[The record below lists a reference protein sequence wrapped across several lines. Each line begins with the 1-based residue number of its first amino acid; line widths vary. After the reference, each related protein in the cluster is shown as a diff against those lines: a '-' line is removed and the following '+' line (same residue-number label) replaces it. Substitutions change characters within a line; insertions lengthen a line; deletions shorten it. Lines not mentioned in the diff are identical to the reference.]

1 MFEKHKG
8 SKESAAPEPET
19 RAPQP
24 APTAASTA
32 ASPATSAPA
41 AAPVSSSS
49 ATAMIGR
56 GISISGDVTA
66 DSNLKIEGVIEG
78 RSVQSKHDVDISET
92 GKVTASISAK
102 VVRISGE
109 VTGDIA
115 ATEKVTIAKSGRVQ
129 GNVVAPRVQLEDGA
143 LFRGSIDMNPDQ
155 SPDARAAGSS
165 ASRPTA
171 VDSGSKPPATP
182 ASDGASGGARKEPG
196 LTLKSG

>member
-19 RAPQP
+19 PKPQP
-24 APTAASTA
+24 APSA
-32 ASPATSAPA
+32 APA
-41 AAPVSSSS
+41 PVASSS

-102 VVRISGE
+102 VIRISGE
-109 VTGDIA
+109 VTGDIVA
-115 ATEKVTIAKSGRVQ
+115 SEKVTIAKSGRVQ

-143 LFRGSIDMNPDQ
+143 LFRGSIDMNPGQ
-155 SPDARAAGSS
+155 AADARSAGGSS
-165 ASRPTA
+165 ARPTA
-171 VDSGSKPPATP
+171 VDSGGKASASAPAQ
-182 ASDGASGGARKEPG
+182 ASDASSSGARKEPG